1 MVFLKKKKDNEELAV
16 AIINQKLDN
25 LYNFFTK
32 LYDKML
38 ELEEKIKEINAEIS
52 IIKRNM
58 KIEDV
63 GTPLTKKTKELIKI
77 LLKKHGKL
85 TAQDLANLLN
95 LSRTR
100 CSEYL
105 VEMEESGEVKSVRE
119 GKKKYYFLAT

>member
-1 MVFLKKKKDNEELAV
+1 MLFKQKKNENEIV
-16 AIINQKLDN
+16 PAILNQKLDN
-25 LYNFFTK
+25 IYNFLTK
-32 LYDKML
+32 LYDKVL
-38 ELEEKIKEINAEIS
+38 ELEGKMKEIEAEIS
-52 IIKRNM
+52 VIKRNM
-58 KIEDV
+58 KVEDV

-105 VEMEESGEVKSVRE
+105 VEMEEAGEVKSARE
-119 GKKKYYFLAT
+119 GKKKYYFLP

>member
-1 MVFLKKKKDNEELAV
+1 MLFKQKKNENEIV
-16 AIINQKLDN
+16 PAILNQKLDN
-25 LYNFFTK
+25 IYNFLTK
-32 LYDKML
+32 LYDKVL
-38 ELEEKIKEINAEIS
+38 ELEEKMKEIEAEIS
-52 IIKRNM
+52 VIKRNM
-58 KIEDV
+58 KVEDV

-105 VEMEESGEVKSVRE
+105 VEMEEAGEVKSVRE
-119 GKKKYYFLAT
+119 GKKKYYFLP

>member
-1 MVFLKKKKDNEELAV
+1 MIFRQKKDEDKIAIG
-16 AIINQKLDN
+16 IINQKLDN
-25 LYNFFTK
+25 IYNFLTRV
-32 LYDKML
+32 YDRLLEIEEKQK
-38 ELEEKIKEINAEIS
+38 ELESELS
-52 IIKRNM
+52 IIKRNL
-58 KIEDV
+58 KIEDI

-105 VEMEESGEVKSVRE
+105 VEMEEEGEVKSVRE
-119 GKKKYYFLAT
+119 GKKKYYFLST

>member
-1 MVFLKKKKDNEELAV
+1 MIFRQKKDEDKIAIG
-16 AIINQKLDN
+16 IINQKLDN
-25 LYNFFTK
+25 IYNFLTRI
-32 LYDKML
+32 YDRLLEIEEKQK
-38 ELEEKIKEINAEIS
+38 ELESELS
-52 IIKRNM
+52 IIKRNL
-58 KIEDV
+58 KIEDI

-105 VEMEESGEVKSVRE
+105 VEMEEEGEVKSVRE
-119 GKKKYYFLAT
+119 GKKKYYFLST

>member
-1 MVFLKKKKDNEELAV
+1 M
-16 AIINQKLDN
+16 
-25 LYNFFTK
+25 
-32 LYDKML
+32 
-38 ELEEKIKEINAEIS
+38 KEIEAEIS
-52 IIKRNM
+52 VIKRNM
-58 KIEDV
+58 KVEDV

-105 VEMEESGEVKSVRE
+105 VEMEEAGEVKSVRE
-119 GKKKYYFLAT
+119 GKKKYYFLP

>member
-1 MVFLKKKKDNEELAV
+1 MLFKQKKSDNELV
-16 AIINQKLDN
+16 PAILNQKLDN
-25 LYNFFTK
+25 IYNFLTK
-32 LYDKML
+32 LYDKVL
-38 ELEEKIKEINAEIS
+38 ELEGKMKEIEAEIS
-52 IIKRNM
+52 VIKRNM

-105 VEMEESGEVKSVRE
+105 VEMEEAGEVKSVRE
-119 GKKKYYFLAT
+119 GKKKYYFLP

>member
-1 MVFLKKKKDNEELAV
+1 MLFKQKKSDNELV
-16 AIINQKLDN
+16 PAILNQKLDN
-25 LYNFFTK
+25 IYNFLTK
-32 LYDKML
+32 LYDKVL
-38 ELEEKIKEINAEIS
+38 ELEGKMKEIEAEIS
-52 IIKRNM
+52 VIKRNM
-58 KIEDV
+58 KVEDV

-105 VEMEESGEVKSVRE
+105 VEMEEAGEVKSARE
-119 GKKKYYFLAT
+119 GKKKYYFLP

>member
-1 MVFLKKKKDNEELAV
+1 MIFKQKKDENQLIV
-16 AIINQKLDN
+16 GIINQKLDN
-25 LYNFFTK
+25 LYNFLTK
-32 LYDKML
+32 VYDKIL
-38 ELEEKIKEINAEIS
+38 ELEEKIKSLEAEVS

-63 GTPLTKKTKELIKI
+63 GTPLTRKTKELIKI

-105 VEMEESGEVKSVRE
+105 VEMEESGEVRSVRE
-119 GKKKYYFLAT
+119 GKKKYYFIPG

>member
-1 MVFLKKKKDNEELAV
+1 MIFKQKKDENQLIV
-16 AIINQKLDN
+16 GIINQKLDN
-25 LYNFFTK
+25 LYNFLTK
-32 LYDKML
+32 VYDKIL
-38 ELEEKIKEINAEIS
+38 ELEEKIKSLEAEIS

-63 GTPLTKKTKELIKI
+63 GTPLTRKTKELIKI

-105 VEMEESGEVKSVRE
+105 VEMEESGEVRSVRE
-119 GKKKYYFLAT
+119 GKKKYYFIPG

>member
-1 MVFLKKKKDNEELAV
+1 MLFKQKKSDNELV
-16 AIINQKLDN
+16 PAILNQKLDN
-25 LYNFFTK
+25 IYNFLTK
-32 LYDKML
+32 LYDKVL
-38 ELEEKIKEINAEIS
+38 ELEGKMKEIEAEIS
-52 IIKRNM
+52 VIKRNM
-58 KIEDV
+58 KVEDV

-105 VEMEESGEVKSVRE
+105 VEMEEAGEVKSTRE
-119 GKKKYYFLAT
+119 GKKKYYFLP